1 MAQFRCRKSCRLGFR
16 KEACEMPGLKEK
28 YNRFTEH
35 IRTAVVSDEQRRG
48 MVYFWINLLFCVV
61 AGLMSVVNIFTAKW
75 LLLGATLSFCA
86 ACLVNILLLRRN
98 GKYQKLA
105 WTLFLTESMLLC
117 CFFCISGM
125 PEGFSAL
132 WICFIPTLSFT
143 LMGIRNGGR
152 YSALGLAMLIL
163 IFWTPF
169 GRGLLQYQYT
179 DSFLLRFPM
188 IYAAFFLLSMFVEF
202 VRAETHRQL
211 RQAEQRYLYLY
222 QHDPLTGVL
231 NRYVFN
237 ERLDDLLRAEEQKR
251 VTLMILDLD
260 HFKHVNDTFGHDA
273 GDCALRA
280 VAGDV
285 RKLVGDRGEVCRWG
299 GEEFTVLLQQAENPE
314 QLAEQICAQV
324 AATAIRVGTDE
335 IHVTLTIGVCTTE
348 NLRQVGI
355 ARFVRKADECLY
367 EGKAAGRNRVTA
379 ARM

>member
-1 MAQFRCRKSCRLGFR
+1 
-16 KEACEMPGLKEK
+16 MPGLK
-28 YNRFTEH
+28 NRFDRFTAH

-48 MVYFWINLLFCVV
+48 MVYFWIDLLFCVV
-61 AGLMSVVNIFTAKW
+61 AGLMSVVNVFTAKW

-86 ACLVNILLLRRN
+86 ACCVNIVLFRRDK
-98 GKYQKLA
+98 KYEKLA
-105 WTLFLTESMLLC
+105 RTLFLAESMLLC
-117 CFFCISGM
+117 CFFCISGT

-132 WICFIPTLSFT
+132 WICFIPTLSMT
-143 LMGIRNGGR
+143 LMGIRNGAR

-169 GRGLLQYQYT
+169 GRGLLQYRYT
-179 DSFLLRFPM
+179 DSFMLRFPM
-188 IYAAFFLLSMFVEF
+188 IYAAFFLLSVFVEF

-231 NRYVFN
+231 NRYAFN
-237 ERLDDLLRAEEQKR
+237 ERLDDLFRAEEQKR

-280 VAGDV
+280 VASDV
-285 RKLVGDRGEVCRWG
+285 QKLVGDRGEVCRWG
-299 GEEFTVLLQQAENPE
+299 GEEFTVLLRQEENPE
-314 QLAEQICAQV
+314 QLAEQIRAQV
-324 AATAIRVGTDE
+324 AATAIRVGKHE
-335 IHVTLTIGVCTTE
+335 IHITLTIGVCTTE
-348 NLRQVGI
+348 NLRQTGI

-367 EGKAAGRNRVTA
+367 KGKAAGRNRVTA
-379 ARM
+379 ARI